1 LFLSPLLAF
10 FLFSSEDDDEVPLS
24 KRAKI
29 LNEKAELSQQSNP
42 STVEPI
48 LPPRTSVA
56 KVPRSMVNP
65 SASALGPPDSRDHV
79 SNIWSNILLVP
90 EPMLDSSKNIKYR
103 LKSISYVARYNLF
116 QFSCCSHFLPQLT
129 LWQILLNIL
138 RA

>member
-1 LFLSPLLAF
+1 MSPLLTF

-65 SASALGPPDSRDHV
+65 SAAPPS
-79 SNIWSNILLVP
+79 LQFLVI
-90 EPMLDSSKNIKYR
+90 M
-103 LKSISYVARYNLF
+103 
-116 QFSCCSHFLPQLT
+116 
-129 LWQILLNIL
+129 
-138 RA
+138 